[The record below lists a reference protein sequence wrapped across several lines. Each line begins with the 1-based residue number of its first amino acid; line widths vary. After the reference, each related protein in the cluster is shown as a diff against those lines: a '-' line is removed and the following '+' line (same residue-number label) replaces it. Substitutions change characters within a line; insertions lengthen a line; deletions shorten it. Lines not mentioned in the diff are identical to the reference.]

1 MNKPGFLKRFA
12 GPAVAGLLMMILVIT
27 VAALILKIPFIAKYI
42 PSVELDPA
50 DQVAQEGAPEK
61 EPESEAAAPV
71 AEIDPA
77 VACTEE
83 AERVN
88 YRLATGRSCRSH
100 VDCAMAAPR
109 ERCLVTLNIGLS
121 LSIEDALFDYGVRCP
136 AGPALSALDS
146 LCRRPDRDWS
156 PSCVEGVCEL
166 REGSTR

>member
-12 GPAVAGLLMMILVIT
+12 GPAVAGLLMMIVVIT
-27 VAALILKIPFIAKYI
+27 VAALILKIPFIAKYM

-50 DQVAQEGAPEK
+50 DQVAQEASPEL
-61 EPESEAAAPV
+61 ESESAAPV
-71 AEIDPA
+71 TEIDPA
-77 VACTEE
+77 AACAEE

-121 LSIEDALFDYGVRCP
+121 LSIEDALFDYSVRCP
-136 AGPALSALDS
+136 AGPALSALDT

-156 PSCVEGVCEL
+156 PSCIEGVCEL